1 MAIQVA
7 DNFSYQGA
15 KPLDARLKYN
25 TVADMVAV
33 GVSTLYDGVLAYV
46 VATKTYYTY
55 DSNNTID
62 ATLGKWREFNP
73 GEDLEEITALEVDT
87 LWANN

>member
-1 MAIQVA
+1 MIQIA
-7 DNFSYQGA
+7 DGFSLLSTV
-15 KPLDARLKYN
+15 PIDNRIKYS
-25 TVADMVAV
+25 TVADMVAMAE
-33 GVSTLYDGVLAYV
+33 SSLYEGCLAYV
-46 VATKTYYTY
+46 TATKKYYTY